1 MSPASP
7 WARRALSA
15 CVYLLLSVA
24 WSWPLASAPLST
36 VVSGF
41 DSWGTLWLIAASDSV
56 SLGGM
61 SGAGSW
67 PFVQDLGRSD
77 SVLMMI
83 LLRLWP
89 GQPNPVGVLSAFV
102 LLGPVLSAL
111 ATEFCAER
119 CLKATW
125 PWSIAAGI
133 SAGFLGIASATFV
146 DGQIYALLN
155 PWLPLLAWAWWQSA
169 EPQAKAWHGVLAGVF
184 WFLCLLTTAY
194 VGIAATLLVVFGLLR
209 VPKPKAALAAAGTA
223 LPLGLAFVWR
233 FTQGE
238 LRSEASPFADQGAR
252 MALELGS
259 TQLSTLAGW
268 VPQLEA
274 EPNAVVAPLGMVVL
288 ALVAVA
294 PLVLERRGSW
304 LWFAGLGVLGVLLSF
319 GPTLRLDPSNPMGI
333 PWIWRPIIS
342 DELAALYR
350 FPARMLWVTGPAFG
364 VVAAGVLTQLSR
376 RVSPWLLGP
385 LMLGLAVEAILLT
398 GNAWR
403 SAPVPATLPQAYA
416 VAPPGPVLDLYPQ
429 IAGPPVDYELYM
441 MDLSC
446 AWAGQH
452 GRPVAQRCLET
463 TPNVDPRA
471 KLSAE
476 VHHRALSATAPG
488 ELSRMLSELGFAAVI
503 WRPDAYVVNERVL
516 VRNSLE
522 QAFGA
527 PLHEG
532 WDGGEH
538 LLVYG
543 VPPAPPSAPAP
554 TQAWTQWID

>member
-1 MSPASP
+1 MKLSP
-7 WARRALSA
+7 WTRRALSL
-15 CVYLLLSVA
+15 CLYTLLSMA
-24 WSWPLASAPLST
+24 WSWPLASAPFST

-41 DSWGTLWLIAASDSV
+41 DSWGTLWLISASDSV
-56 SLGGM
+56 TLTGQST
-61 SGAGSW
+61 AGSW

-77 SVLMMI
+77 SVLMMM
-83 LLRLWP
+83 LLRLLP
-89 GQPNPVGVLSAFV
+89 GQPNPVAVLSGFV

-119 CLKATW
+119 CLNAKW

-146 DGQIYALLN
+146 DGQVYALLN
-155 PWLPLLAWAWWQSA
+155 PWLPLLAWAWWQAA
-169 EPQAKAWHGVLAGVF
+169 EPEGKAWHGVLAGVF

-194 VGIAATLLVVFGLLR
+194 VGIAATVVVLLGFLR
-209 VPKPKAALAAAGTA
+209 FPKARATLGAAATA

-238 LRSEASPFADQGAR
+238 LRSQASPFADQGAR

-274 EPNAVVAPLGMVVL
+274 EPNAVVAPLGMVIL

-294 PLVLERRGSW
+294 PLVLTRRGAW
-304 LWFAGLGVLGVLLSF
+304 MWWAGLGLLGVLLSF

-333 PWIWRPIIS
+333 PWLWRPIIS

-364 VVAAGVLTQLSR
+364 VIAAAVLTRLSE
-376 RVSPWLLGP
+376 RVNPWLLAP
-385 LMLGLAVEAILLT
+385 LMLGLSIEAILLT

-403 SAPVPATLPQAYA
+403 SAPVPAVMPTAYA
-416 VAPPGPVLDLYPQ
+416 HAPPGPVLDLYPQ

-476 VHHRALSATAPG
+476 LHHQVLSGLPPDRTAQ
-488 ELSRMLSELGFAAVI
+488 MLSELGFAAVI
-503 WRPDAYVVNERVL
+503 WRPDAYVINERVA
-516 VRNSLE
+516 VRESLE
-522 QAFGA
+522 QGLGA
-527 PLHEG
+527 PLYEG

-543 VPPAPPSAPAP
+543 VPAAPPGALAP

>member
-1 MSPASP
+1 MSLSP
-7 WARRALSA
+7 WARRGLSI
-15 CVYLLLSVA
+15 CLYTLLSIA
-24 WSWPLASAPLST
+24 WSWPLSSAPFST
-36 VVSGF
+36 VVSGL
-41 DSWGTLWLIAASDSV
+41 DSWGTIWLISVSDSV
-56 SLGGM
+56 TLTGQST
-61 SGAGSW
+61 AGSW

-77 SVLMMI
+77 SVLMMV

-89 GQPNPVGVLSAFV
+89 GQPNPVAVLSALV
-102 LLGPVLSAL
+102 LFGPVVSAL

-119 CLKATW
+119 CLRAQW

-146 DGQIYALLN
+146 DGQVYALLN
-155 PWLPLLAWAWWQSA
+155 PWLPLLAWAWWQAA
-169 EPQAKAWHGVLAGVF
+169 EQDGRAWHGVLAGVF

-194 VGIAATLLVVFGLLR
+194 VGIAATLLVLIGFLR
-209 VPKPKAALAAAGTA
+209 LPKGRAILAAAATA
-223 LPLGLAFVWR
+223 VPLGLAFVWR

-238 LRSEASPFADQGAR
+238 LRTQVSPFADQTPQ
-252 MALELGS
+252 MTLELGS
-259 TQLSTLAGW
+259 THLSSLAGW
-268 VPQLEA
+268 VHKLEA
-274 EPNAVVAPLGMVVL
+274 AEYSVVAPLGMVIL
-288 ALVAVA
+288 ALVAAA

-304 LWFAGLGVLGVLLSF
+304 LWWAGLGILGVLLSF
-319 GPTLRLDPSNPMGI
+319 GPTLRLAPSNLQGL
-333 PWIWRPIIS
+333 PWIWRPIMN
-342 DELAALYR
+342 DQVAALYR

-364 VVAAGVLTQLSR
+364 VIAAAVLTRLSQR
-376 RVSPWLLGP
+376 LNPWLLAP

-403 SAPVPATLPQAYA
+403 SDPVPAVIPLAYA
-416 VAPPGPVLDLYPQ
+416 HAPPGPVLDLYPQ
-429 IAGPPVDYELYM
+429 TAGPPVDYELYM

-446 AWAGQH
+446 TWAGQH

-476 VHHRALSATAPG
+476 LHHQALSG
-488 ELSRMLSELGFAAVI
+488 EPPERSAQMLSELGFAAVI
-503 WRPDAYVVNERVL
+503 WRPDAYVINERQA
-516 VRNSLE
+516 VRQSLE
-522 QAFGA
+522 QGLGA
-527 PLHEG
+527 PLFEG

-543 VPPAPPSAPAP
+543 VPSAPKGAPVP